1 MQIEACAI
9 DDCGP
14 VAFRGESTGS
24 PWPIHPLASFPDR
37 YVVEP
42 GKRVSI
48 LKCREAPTI
57 RVHLE
62 SGFSLTASEARAF
75 ASGSIFLDGA
85 AQGSP
90 FLMPDRGIYN
100 LDHHEGCIRAFTLA
114 TCEQAMVLLRK
125 RLDLRRRE
133 WTIYANGADLDT
145 VLAIWVLLNHL
156 RMMHENPEL
165 AAEILPLIR
174 LEGVIDALGVEL
186 QDLCALS
193 PELMA
198 KARSQM
204 DELLTAERRYRSRP
218 RSERPD
224 LGIYMAQQL
233 RRIDRMVYPAEL
245 LSEPRAAIDEL
256 ARAEVA
262 PGSIAL
268 ACRSDLGVYEV
279 EEELRRLH
287 GDRLGL
293 FALLTGD
300 GCYTLRQVDPTLPKG
315 LKPIYDQLNLV
326 DPGSGGC
333 AAPDRWGGSEDI
345 GGSPRLAGSRMTPQQ
360 LVEACRGAQRAPGGW
375 IRAGRL
381 AQAVLLAALLVFA
394 ALSPV
399 LLPQAFE
406 IALEPFHILPI
417 RPETASA
424 LLLVVLAGGLFVLFG
439 RRAPGLYGNRNPT
452 RRSIW
457 ILLPPVL
464 VAVACG
470 GLWIPISP
478 FRLESAPSAAG
489 SMLVLLALPVGVE
502 ILFRGLVHGSL
513 ATAFRI
519 NRDGEPWRL
528 SIPILVSSVLYA
540 SCIASHIGAAWP
552 PLSAAW
558 IPADLE
564 AALAVAGGFLFGT
577 VTGLARERSE
587 SVAEPVMLHWFAL
600 AACLAFV
607 PI

>member
-1 MQIEACAI
+1 MQIEAYAI

-14 VAFRGESTGS
+14 LAFCGESTGS
-24 PWPIHPLASFPDR
+24 PSPKRRPASFPDR
-37 YVVEP
+37 YVVES
-42 GKRVSI
+42 GKRASI
-48 LKCREAPTI
+48 LKCGEAPTI

-62 SGFSLTASEARAF
+62 AGFSLTASEARAF
-75 ASGSIFLDGA
+75 APGSIFLDGA

-90 FLMPDRGIYN
+90 FLLPDRGIYN
-100 LDHHEGCIRAFTLA
+100 LDHHEGCVRAFTLA

-133 WTIYANGADLDT
+133 WTIYANGVDLDT

-156 RMMHENPEL
+156 RLMHENPEL

-186 QDLCALS
+186 QDLSALS

-204 DELLTAERRYRSRP
+204 DELLTAERRYRSRTGSK
-218 RSERPD
+218 RQD
-224 LGIYMAQQL
+224 LGIYVAQQL

-245 LSEPRAAIDEL
+245 FSERRVAIDEL
-256 ARAEVA
+256 ARAEVS

-268 ACRSDLGVYEV
+268 ACRSNLGVYEV

-293 FALLTGD
+293 FALQTGD

-315 LKPIYDQLNLV
+315 LSPIYGQLNLV

-360 LVEACRGAQRAPGGW
+360 LVDACRGAQRAPRAW
-375 IRAGRL
+375 IQAGRL
-381 AQAVLLAALLVFA
+381 VQAVFLAALLIFA
-394 ALSPV
+394 AFSPV
-399 LLPQAFE
+399 LFPQAFE
-406 IALEPFHILPI
+406 IALESFQLLPI
-417 RPETASA
+417 RPETSSA
-424 LLLVVLAGGLFVLFG
+424 LLLLVIGGGLFVLFG

-452 RRSIW
+452 RRSLW
-457 ILLPPVL
+457 ILLAPVF

-478 FRLESAPSAAG
+478 FRLESAPSATE
-489 SMLVLLALPVGVE
+489 SVLVLFALAVGVE
-502 ILFRGLVHGSL
+502 VLFRGLVHGSL

-519 NRDGEPWRL
+519 NRVGEPWRL

-540 SCIASHIGAAWP
+540 SCIASHTGWAWP
-552 PLSAAW
+552 MLSGAW
-558 IPADLE
+558 ISPDFE
-564 AALAVAGGFLFGT
+564 AALPVVGGFLFGT

-587 SVAEPVMLHWFAL
+587 SVAEPVMLHLFAL
-600 AACLAFV
+600 AACLAFA
-607 PI
+607 PL